1 LFYASAGKSRCKCLE
16 KARKKEKMETIKNLE
31 SLKKAMELS
40 SRFENMVNNWL
51 YDDLMD
57 EQRCFSMDAAIDG
70 LKYHNHYSSFFYTIS
85 DRDKFIRSI
94 ENSPYYYS
102 DLPETKKAAAA
113 LNRLDA
119 MEYEN
124 KNYDRL
130 DEWLDQQAEKLM
142 HIYENDLHAYENPD
156 QLMIDETL
164 ENMLDNNMFE
174 NYYIDGDQVKQYHPA
189 VAAYYETI

>member
-1 LFYASAGKSRCKCLE
+1 
-16 KARKKEKMETIKNLE
+16 METIKNLE

-40 SRFENMVNNWL
+40 SRFENLVNNRL

-57 EQRCFSMDAAIDG
+57 QQYWFGNDADIDG
-70 LKYHNHYSSFFYTIS
+70 LRYHDNYQSFFFTIS
-85 DRDKFIRSI
+85 DRDKFIRSM
-94 ENSPYYYS
+94 ESSPYYYS

-113 LNRLDA
+113 LDRLDA

-130 DEWLDQQAEKLM
+130 DEWLDQQAVKLL

-156 QLMIDETL
+156 QFMIDETL
-164 ENMLDNNMFE
+164 ENMLDNNVFE
-174 NYYIDGDQVKQYHPA
+174 NYYIDGQEVKLYHPA
-189 VAAYYETI
+189 RAAYYESI